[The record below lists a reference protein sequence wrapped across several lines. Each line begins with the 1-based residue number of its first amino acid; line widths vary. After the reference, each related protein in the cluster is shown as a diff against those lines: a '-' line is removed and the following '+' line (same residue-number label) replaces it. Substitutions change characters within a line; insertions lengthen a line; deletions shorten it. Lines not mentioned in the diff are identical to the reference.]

1 MKAMQPAS
9 ARALTITAALV
20 VLAGLM
26 VMSPSGA
33 FLAFCLATILAL
45 FPAIFGPGKIRLT
58 AVVLLLCSIG
68 LAVRIYPDFKSDQ
81 ERYRKP
87 RPTAFH
93 SFERGREGAG
103 FIV

>member
-45 FPAIFGPGKIRLT
+45 FPAIFGTGKIRLT
-58 AVVLLLCSIG
+58 AAVLLLCSVG
-68 LAVRIYPDFKSDQ
+68 LAVRIYPDFRSDQ

-87 RPTAFH
+87 RPTASH
-93 SFERGREGAG
+93 AVGNDGRLRA
-103 FIV
+103 